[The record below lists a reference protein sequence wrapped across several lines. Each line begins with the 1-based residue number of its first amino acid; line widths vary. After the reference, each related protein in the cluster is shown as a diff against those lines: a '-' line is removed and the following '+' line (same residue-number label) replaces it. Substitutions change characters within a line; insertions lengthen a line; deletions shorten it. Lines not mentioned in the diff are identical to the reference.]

1 MALELVGNKGLSS
14 SDNVF
19 ISNGILLSLTIVFIK
34 MVSAAVLV
42 SPNSSQSLSKSFF
55 NESSTLNVIVACAII
70 HIFSIANIILVDR
83 FLDSLRSLE
92 MTKGTFTRNSIGIF
106 ARNDN
111 GTFARNDNGKRY
123 GDGKSLK

>member
-1 MALELVGNKGLSS
+1 MYNAN
-14 SDNVF
+14 
-19 ISNGILLSLTIVFIK
+19 I
-34 MVSAAVLV
+34 VLV
-42 SPNSSQSLSKSFF
+42 
-55 NESSTLNVIVACAII
+55 
-70 HIFSIANIILVDR
+70 DG

-92 MTKGTFTRNSIGIF
+92 MTMVTFARNSIGIF

>member
-1 MALELVGNKGLSS
+1 MYN
-14 SDNVF
+14 
-19 ISNGILLSLTIVFIK
+19 
-34 MVSAAVLV
+34 
-42 SPNSSQSLSKSFF
+42 
-55 NESSTLNVIVACAII
+55 
-70 HIFSIANIILVDR
+70 ANIILVDE

-92 MTKGTFTRNSIGIF
+92 MTMGKFARNSIGIF